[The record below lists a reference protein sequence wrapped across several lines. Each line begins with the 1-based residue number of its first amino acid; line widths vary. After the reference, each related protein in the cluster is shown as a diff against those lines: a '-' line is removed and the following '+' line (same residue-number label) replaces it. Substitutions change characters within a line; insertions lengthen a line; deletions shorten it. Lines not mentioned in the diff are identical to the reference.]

1 MEITQAEFATY
12 RPSTDIPNPERRVR
26 ILSCV
31 HNQPP
36 IRSFTL
42 YEGTV
47 EANINNPAP
56 LLNQIILYQ
65 GATQFVVVNQINTA
79 NGPAPLTNG
88 RIQFPFDGWDFN
100 IYYWKYIDVPERS
113 TISVE
118 KYKPMDSSMTLK
130 RKRPL
135 EIDRQVSR
143 RLIFAGKSKRK
154 TKRHIKRK
162 VIT

>member
-65 GATQFVVVNQINTA
+65 GAIQVVVVNQINIA

-100 IYYWKYIDVPERS
+100 IYYWKYIDVEKS
-113 TISVE
+113 SISGE
-118 KYKPMDSSMTLK
+118 KYNPIDSSMTLK

-135 EIDRQVSR
+135 DTQVSR

-154 TKRHIKRK
+154 TKRRIKRK